1 MKQILFLMTTVL
13 LFLTVSCTKVEQRI
27 SFDGEH
33 YEMAFTYVFDSRWMS
48 ENFKTDTD
56 EIRELLLSSLAE
68 SPEEIEY
75 EMINDGNELGFSF
88 KLGENMEGMTEEDWK
103 KIGPQK
109 EDGVLTIPFFYS
121 GVILAMLMT
130 DSDEIPVDDLLPEL
144 EEMHADRSLSVYVD
158 KTVMETAASAE
169 LLGTGETEPVALSLT
184 DTGESF
190 RIDVPMNLLLNF
202 QPYDRIVV
210 RE

>member
-1 MKQILFLMTTVL
+1 MTAAV
-13 LFLTVSCTKVEQRI
+13 LFLTVSCTKIEQRI
-27 SFDGEH
+27 AFDGEH

-75 EMINDGNELGFSF
+75 EMISDGNELGFSF

-121 GVILAMLMT
+121 GVILAILMT

-158 KTVMETAASAE
+158 KTVIQTAASAE

-190 RIDVPMNLLLNF
+190 RIDVPMNLLLNL

>member
-1 MKQILFLMTTVL
+1 MKRILFLMTAAV

-27 SFDGEH
+27 AFDGEH
-33 YEMAFTYVFDSRWMS
+33 YEMAFTYVFDSQWMS
-48 ENFKTDTD
+48 ENFEADAD
-56 EIRELLLSSLAE
+56 EIRDLLLSLVAE
-68 SPEEIEY
+68 ASGEIEC

-88 KLGENMEGMTEEDWK
+88 KLSENMEEMTEEEWK

-109 EDGVLTIPFFYS
+109 GDGVLTIPFFYS
-121 GVILAMLMT
+121 GVILAML
-130 DSDEIPVDDLLPEL
+130 SDADGIPVSDLIPEL
-144 EEMHADRSLSVYVD
+144 EKMHADRSLSVYVD
-158 KTVMETAASAE
+158 KTVIETVSSAE
-169 LLGTGETEPVALSLT
+169 LLGTGETEPAALSVT

-190 RIDVPMNLLLNF
+190 RIAVPMNLLLNL

>member
-1 MKQILFLMTTVL
+1 
-13 LFLTVSCTKVEQRI
+13 
-27 SFDGEH
+27 
-33 YEMAFTYVFDSRWMS
+33 
-48 ENFKTDTD
+48 
-56 EIRELLLSSLAE
+56 
-68 SPEEIEY
+68 
-75 EMINDGNELGFSF
+75 MINDGNELGFSF
-88 KLGENMEGMTEEDWK
+88 TLGENMEGMTEEDWK

-121 GVILAMLMT
+121 GVILAMLMS

-144 EEMHADRSLSVYVD
+144 EEMHAARSLSVYVD
-158 KTVMETAASAE
+158 KTVIQTAASAE
-169 LLGTGETEPVALSLT
+169 LLGTGETEPVALSVS

-190 RIDVPMNLLLNF
+190 RIDVPMNLLLNL

>member
-1 MKQILFLMTTVL
+1 MKRILFLMTAAV
-13 LFLTVSCTKVEQRI
+13 LFLTVSCTKIEQRI

-48 ENFKTDTD
+48 ENFKTDAD
-56 EIRELLLSSLAE
+56 EIRDLLFSSLAE

-121 GVILAMLMT
+121 GVILAML
-130 DSDEIPVDDLLPEL
+130 SDADGIPVSDLLPEL
-144 EEMHADRSLSVYVD
+144 EEMHDDRSLSVYVD

-169 LLGTGETEPVALSLT
+169 LLGTGETEPAALSVT

-190 RIDVPMNLLLNF
+190 RIAVPMNLLLNL

>member
-1 MKQILFLMTTVL
+1 MKRILFLMTAAV

-33 YEMAFTYVFDSRWMS
+33 YETTFTYVFDNQWMS
-48 ENFKTDTD
+48 ENFGAGED
-56 EIRELLLSSLAE
+56 EIKELLLSLVAE
-68 SPEEIEY
+68 ASGEIEC
-75 EMINDGNELGFSF
+75 EMINDGNEPGFSF

-109 EDGVLTIPFFYS
+109 GDGVLTIPFFYS
-121 GVILAMLMT
+121 GVILAML
-130 DSDEIPVDDLLPEL
+130 SDADGIPVSDLLPEL

-158 KTVMETAASAE
+158 KTVIQTAASAE
-169 LLGTGETEPVALSLT
+169 LLGTGETEPAALSVT

-190 RIDVPMNLLLNF
+190 RIAVPMNLLLNL

>member
-27 SFDGEH
+27 AFDGEH

-48 ENFKTDTD
+48 ENFEADAD
-56 EIRELLLSSLAE
+56 EIRDLLLSLVAE
-68 SPEEIEY
+68 ASGEIEC
-75 EMINDGNELGFSF
+75 EMINDGNEPGFSF
-88 KLGENMEGMTEEDWK
+88 KLSENMEGMTEEDWK

-109 EDGVLTIPFFYS
+109 GDGVLTIPFFYS
-121 GVILAMLMT
+121 QVVSEMLA
-130 DSDEIPVDDLLPEL
+130 DSGNIPVSDLIPEL
-144 EEMHADRSLSVYVD
+144 EKMHADRSLSVYVD

-169 LLGTGETEPVALSLT
+169 LLGTGETEPVALSVT

-190 RIDVPMNLLLNF
+190 RIAVPMNLLLNL

>member
-190 RIDVPMNLLLNF
+190 RIDVPMNLLLNL

>member
-1 MKQILFLMTTVL
+1 MKRILFLMAAAV
-13 LFLTVSCTKVEQRI
+13 LFLTVSCTKIEQRI
-27 SFDGEH
+27 AFDGEH

-48 ENFKTDTD
+48 ENFEADAD
-56 EIRELLLSSLAE
+56 EIRDLLLSSLAE
-68 SPEEIEY
+68 SPEEIEC

-109 EDGVLTIPFFYS
+109 GDGVLTIPFFYS
-121 GVILAMLMT
+121 GVILAML
-130 DSDEIPVDDLLPEL
+130 SDADGIPVSDLLPEL

-158 KTVMETAASAE
+158 KTVIQTAASAE
-169 LLGTGETEPVALSLT
+169 LLGTGETEPVALSVT

-190 RIDVPMNLLLNF
+190 RIDVPMNLLLNL

>member
-1 MKQILFLMTTVL
+1 MTVAV
-13 LFLTVSCTKVEQRI
+13 LFLTVSCTKIEQRI

-48 ENFKTDTD
+48 ENFKMDAD
-56 EIRELLLSSLAE
+56 EIRDLLFSSLAE

-75 EMINDGNELGFSF
+75 EMINDGNEPGFSF

-109 EDGVLTIPFFYS
+109 GDGVLTIPFFYS
-121 GVILAMLMT
+121 GVILAML
-130 DSDEIPVDDLLPEL
+130 SDADGIPVSDLLPEL

-169 LLGTGETEPVALSLT
+169 LLGTGETEPAALSVT

-190 RIDVPMNLLLNF
+190 RIAVPMNLLLNL

>member
-1 MKQILFLMTTVL
+1 MKRILFLMAAAV

-56 EIRELLLSSLAE
+56 EIRDLLLSSLAE

-75 EMINDGNELGFSF
+75 EMINDGDEPGFSF

-109 EDGVLTIPFFYS
+109 GDGVLTIPFFYS
-121 GVILAMLMT
+121 GVILAML
-130 DSDEIPVDDLLPEL
+130 SDADGIPVSDLLPEL

-169 LLGTGETEPVALSLT
+169 LLGTGETEPAALSLT

-190 RIDVPMNLLLNF
+190 RIDVPMNLLLNL

>member
-1 MKQILFLMTTVL
+1 MKQILFLMTTLL

-48 ENFKTDTD
+48 ENFKMDTD
-56 EIRELLLSSLAE
+56 EIRDLLLSSLAE
-68 SPEEIEY
+68 SPEEIEC
-75 EMINDGNELGFSF
+75 EMINDGNEPGFSF

-109 EDGVLTIPFFYS
+109 GDGVLTIPFFYS
-121 GVILAMLMT
+121 QVVSEMLA
-130 DSDEIPVDDLLPEL
+130 DSGNIPVSDLLPEL
-144 EEMHADRSLSVYVD
+144 EKMHADRSLSVYVD
-158 KTVMETAASAE
+158 KTVIQTAASAE
-169 LLGTGETEPVALSLT
+169 LLGTGETEPAALSLT

-190 RIDVPMNLLLNF
+190 RIDVPMNLLLNL

>member
-1 MKQILFLMTTVL
+1 MTAAV
-13 LFLTVSCTKVEQRI
+13 LFLTVSCTKIEQRI

-48 ENFKTDTD
+48 ENFKTDAD
-56 EIRELLLSSLAE
+56 EIRDLLFSSLAE

-75 EMINDGNELGFSF
+75 EMINDGDEPGFSF

-109 EDGVLTIPFFYS
+109 GDGVLTIPFFYS
-121 GVILAMLMT
+121 GVILAML
-130 DSDEIPVDDLLPEL
+130 SDADGIPVSDLLPEL

-169 LLGTGETEPVALSLT
+169 LLGTGETEPAALSVT

-190 RIDVPMNLLLNF
+190 RIAVPMNLLLNL

>member
-48 ENFKTDTD
+48 ENFKMDTD
-56 EIRELLLSSLAE
+56 EIRDLLLSSLAE
-68 SPEEIEY
+68 SPEEIEC
-75 EMINDGNELGFSF
+75 EMINDGNEPGFSF

-109 EDGVLTIPFFYS
+109 GDGVLTIPFFYS
-121 GVILAMLMT
+121 QVVSEMLA
-130 DSDEIPVDDLLPEL
+130 DSGNIPVSDLLPEL

-158 KTVMETAASAE
+158 KTVIETASSAE

-190 RIDVPMNLLLNF
+190 RIDVPMNLLLNL

>member
-48 ENFKTDTD
+48 ENFKMDTD
-56 EIRELLLSSLAE
+56 EIRDLLLSSLAE
-68 SPEEIEY
+68 SPEEIEC
-75 EMINDGNELGFSF
+75 EMINDGNEPGFSF

-109 EDGVLTIPFFYS
+109 GDGVLTIPFFYS
-121 GVILAMLMT
+121 QVVSEMLA
-130 DSDEIPVDDLLPEL
+130 DSGNIPVSDLLPEL

-158 KTVMETAASAE
+158 KTVIQTAASAE

-190 RIDVPMNLLLNF
+190 RIDVPMNLLLNL

>member
-1 MKQILFLMTTVL
+1 MTTVL

-56 EIRELLLSSLAE
+56 EIRELLLSLLAE

-103 KIGPQK
+103 KVGPQK

-121 GVILAMLMT
+121 GMILAMLMS

-158 KTVMETAASAE
+158 KTVIQTAASAE
-169 LLGTGETEPVALSLT
+169 LLGTGETEPVALSVS

-190 RIDVPMNLLLNF
+190 RIDVPMNLLLNL

>member
-1 MKQILFLMTTVL
+1 MKRILFLMTAAV
-13 LFLTVSCTKVEQRI
+13 LFLTVSCTKIEQRI

-33 YEMAFTYVFDSRWMS
+33 YETAFTYVFDNQWMS
-48 ENFKTDTD
+48 ENFGAGED
-56 EIRELLLSSLAE
+56 EIKELLLSLVAE
-68 SPEEIEY
+68 ASGEIEC
-75 EMINDGNELGFSF
+75 EMINDGDELGFSF

-121 GVILAMLMT
+121 QVVSEMLA
-130 DSDEIPVDDLLPEL
+130 DSGNIPVSDLIPEL
-144 EEMHADRSLSVYVD
+144 EKMHADRSLSVYVD
-158 KTVMETAASAE
+158 KTVIETVSSAE
-169 LLGTGETEPVALSLT
+169 LLGTGETEPAALSVT
-184 DTGESF
+184 DTGGSF
-190 RIDVPMNLLLNF
+190 RIDVPMNLLLNL

>member
-1 MKQILFLMTTVL
+1 MKRILFLMTTVL

-48 ENFKTDTD
+48 ENFKTDAD
-56 EIRELLLSSLAE
+56 EIRDLLLSSLAE

-190 RIDVPMNLLLNF
+190 RIDVPMNLLLNL

>member
-48 ENFKTDTD
+48 ENFKTDAD
-56 EIRELLLSSLAE
+56 EIRDLLFSSLAE

-75 EMINDGNELGFSF
+75 EMINDGDELGFSF

-121 GVILAMLMT
+121 GVILAMLMS

-158 KTVMETAASAE
+158 KTVIQTVASAE
-169 LLGTGETEPVALSLT
+169 LLGTGETEPAALSVS

-190 RIDVPMNLLLNF
+190 RIDVPMNLLLNL

>member
-1 MKQILFLMTTVL
+1 MKRILFLMAAAV
-13 LFLTVSCTKVEQRI
+13 LFLTVSCTKIEQRI

-48 ENFKTDTD
+48 ENFKMDAD
-56 EIRELLLSSLAE
+56 EIRELLLSDLAE
-68 SPEEIEY
+68 SPEEIEC

-109 EDGVLTIPFFYS
+109 GDGVLTIPFFYS
-121 GVILAMLMT
+121 V
-130 DSDEIPVDDLLPEL
+130 SDLIPEL

-169 LLGTGETEPVALSLT
+169 LLGTGETEPAALSVT

-190 RIDVPMNLLLNF
+190 RIAVPMNLLLNL

>member
-1 MKQILFLMTTVL
+1 MKRILFLMAAAV

-27 SFDGEH
+27 AFDGEH

-48 ENFKTDTD
+48 ENFEADAD
-56 EIRELLLSSLAE
+56 EIRDLLLSSLAE
-68 SPEEIEY
+68 SPEEIEC

-109 EDGVLTIPFFYS
+109 GDGVLTIPFFYS
-121 GVILAMLMT
+121 GVILAML
-130 DSDEIPVDDLLPEL
+130 SDADGIPVSDLLPEL

-158 KTVMETAASAE
+158 KTVIQTAASAE
-169 LLGTGETEPVALSLT
+169 LLGTGETEPVALSVT

-190 RIDVPMNLLLNF
+190 RIAVPMNLLLNL

>member
-1 MKQILFLMTTVL
+1 MTV

-33 YEMAFTYVFDSRWMS
+33 YETAFTYVFDSQWMS
-48 ENFKTDTD
+48 ENFGAGED
-56 EIRELLLSSLAE
+56 EIKELLLSLVAE
-68 SPEEIEY
+68 ASGEIEC

-88 KLGENMEGMTEEDWK
+88 KLSENMEEMTEEEWK
-103 KIGPQK
+103 KVGPHK

-121 GVILAMLMT
+121 QVVSEMLA
-130 DSDEIPVDDLLPEL
+130 DSGNIPVSDLIPEL
-144 EEMHADRSLSVYVD
+144 EKMHADRSLSVYVD
-158 KTVMETAASAE
+158 KTVIETASSAE
-169 LLGTGETEPVALSLT
+169 LLGTGETEPAALSLT

-190 RIDVPMNLLLNF
+190 RIDVPMNLLLNL